1 MTTQHEDF
9 EEPLDGYSEIQLSLP
24 KEELYQLMLMAHEQD
39 ITLNQLITQALQAL
53 QAKID
58 VELAHL
64 AAAESD
70 GE

>member
-9 EEPLDGYSEIQLSLP
+9 EEPLDGYSEIELNLP

-39 ITLNQLITQALQAL
+39 ITLNQLITQVLQV
-53 QAKID
+53 KID
-58 VELAHL
+58 EELARL
-64 AAAESD
+64 AATESD

>member
-9 EEPLDGYSEIQLSLP
+9 EEPLDGYSEIELNLP
-24 KEELYQLMLMAHEQD
+24 KEELYQLMLMAHEKD
-39 ITLNQLITQALQAL
+39 ITLNQLITQVL

-58 VELAHL
+58 EEVARQ

>member
-9 EEPLDGYSEIQLSLP
+9 EEPLDGYSEIELNLP

-39 ITLNQLITQALQAL
+39 ITLNQLITQVL
-53 QAKID
+53 QAKLD
-58 VELAHL
+58 EELARL
-64 AAAESD
+64 AATESD

>member
-9 EEPLDGYSEIQLSLP
+9 EESLDGYSEIELNLP
-24 KEELYQLMLMAHEQD
+24 KEELYQLMLMAHEKD
-39 ITLNQLITQALQAL
+39 ITLNQLITQVL

-58 VELAHL
+58 EEVARQ

>member
-9 EEPLDGYSEIQLSLP
+9 EEKLDGRSEIEIDLP

-39 ITLNQLITQALQAL
+39 ITLNQLVENIL

-58 VELAHL
+58 EEVANLKQDAGTLPEGL
-64 AAAESD
+64 
-70 GE
+70 